1 MRLSPHCEALL
12 QKFIDLRP
20 QLIQLDNKVFE
31 LLQTTMQQQGIELNS
46 IEHRIKG
53 VESLAGKLER
63 KGEKYHSLRSLCNGW
78 CNRHPNGQKSGKHS
92 PAR

>member
-1 MRLSPHCEALL
+1 MRLSPHSESLL
-12 QKFIDLRP
+12 QEFINLRP
-20 QLIQLDNKVFE
+20 QLVQLDNQIFE

-63 KGEKYHSLRSLCNGW
+63 KGEKYRSL
-78 CNRHPNGQKSGKHS
+78 QDITSTS
-92 PAR
+92 